1 MTTRSDFID
10 DQLTAILKREAWPT
24 YTNRAADRGGPTK
37 GGITLKT
44 LIAFRGRPQ
53 TITDLQALTE
63 TEARSIYRKRY
74 LDPWEFVAD
83 DDLFSVLVDYAV
95 TSWHDDPARAVQVAL
110 GLTVDGV
117 VGPKTRA
124 AVRTADPVSLRLKVI
139 GYRIR
144 HMVDLALND
153 PKLKQLMAGHND
165 LQIANLRGWINRSTS
180 FL

>member
-10 DQLTAILKREAWPT
+10 QQLDAILKREAWPT

-37 GGITLKT
+37 GGITLNT

-53 TITDLQALTE
+53 TITDLHALS
-63 TEARSIYRKRY
+63 EADARTIYRRRY

-83 DDLFSVLVDYAV
+83 DDLFAVVVDYAV
-95 TSWHDDPARAVQVAL
+95 TSWHDDPARAVQSAL

-124 AVRTADPVSLRLKVI
+124 AMRTADPAALRLRVI
-139 GYRIR
+139 GYRVR

-153 PKLKQLMAGHND
+153 PKLKRLIAGHSD
-165 LQIANLRGWINRSTS
+165 LQLLNLRGWVNRSTS